1 LVPPLDGRLGLAP
14 DDTGAVLSGLIIS
27 QKENWIINRAIVHVR
42 ITETRHCGDKLN
54 NMFSDSEWDKHCAEN
69 PNYSVEDTMEGKPY
83 KCFEGALAYLQAAN
97 CNAKTL
103 LAFDPAK
110 QHFDFFFS
118 SVRGHPEDPLGV
130 FK

>member
-1 LVPPLDGRLGLAP
+1 MVPPLDGRLGLAP

-42 ITETRHCGDKLN
+42 ITETRHCGEKLN

-69 PNYSVEDTMEGKPY
+69 PNYS
-83 KCFEGALAYLQAAN
+83 LAYLQAAN

-118 SVRGHPEDPLGV
+118 SVRGHPEDLLGV

>member
-1 LVPPLDGRLGLAP
+1 MRSEGSTPITFGRRQYSARVGDL
-14 DDTGAVLSGLIIS
+14 T
-27 QKENWIINRAIVHVR
+27 
-42 ITETRHCGDKLN
+42 ITETRHCGEKLN